1 MAQKGQ
7 QFKKYTNEERIKIVQ
22 EYLNNEATPTI
33 LSKKYNISI
42 KTIWNWITKYRSKGY
57 NLLDNRPNFSGKR
70 KEENIDYK
78 ERYEILKKYQAF
90 LKAQRERK

>member
-7 QFKKYTNEERIKIVQ
+7 VFKSYTNEERIKIVS
-22 EYLNNEATPTI
+22 EYLNNETTPTM

-42 KTIWNWITKYRSKGY
+42 KTIWNWITKYKSKGY
-57 NLLDNRPNFSGKR
+57 NLMDNRPKFSGNR

-78 ERYEILKKYQAF
+78 ERYEILKKDQAF

>member
-1 MAQKGQ
+1 MASKGQ

-22 EYLNNEATPTI
+22 EYLNNEATPTM
-33 LSKKYNISI
+33 LSSKYDISI
-42 KTIWNWITKYRSKGY
+42 KTIWNWISKYRTKGY
-57 NLLDNRPNFSGKR
+57 NLLDNRPNMSGRR

>member
-1 MAQKGQ
+1 MAKKGQ
-7 QFKKYTNEERIKIVQ
+7 QFRKYSDEERITIVQ
-22 EYLNNEATPTI
+22 EYLNNKATPTM

-42 KTIWNWITKYRSKGY
+42 KTIWNWISKIRSKGY
-57 NLLDNRPNFSGKR
+57 NLLDNRPKMSGNR

-90 LKAQRERK
+90 LKAQREKK

>member
-1 MAQKGQ
+1 MAKKGQ

-22 EYLNNEATPTI
+22 EYLNNEATPTM
-33 LSKKYNISI
+33 LSKKYEISI
-42 KTIWNWITKYRSKGY
+42 KTIWKYKSNGY
-57 NLLDNRPNFSGKR
+57 NLLDNRPKFSGNR

>member
-1 MAQKGQ
+1 MSKKGQ
-7 QFKKYTNEERIKIVQ
+7 QYKKYSNLERIEIVMKYLINEE
-22 EYLNNEATPTI
+22 TPTT

-42 KTIWNWITKYRSKGY
+42 KTIWNWITKYKTTNY
-57 NLLDNRPNFSGKR
+57 NLLDNRKEFSGR
-70 KEENIDYK
+70 KSEEQIDYK